1 MEVKISK
8 DLEDLIPRF
17 LEKRKKEI
25 KDMKYFINE
34 NEISKGEILAHG
46 LKGVFGSYGFE
57 NIYLLICKID
67 DLLKENKKNKA
78 LESIILLEK
87 NINELE
93 IIYVDEEI

>member
-25 KDMKYFINE
+25 KDMKYFIEE
-34 NEISKGEILAHG
+34 NEISKGEMLAHG

-57 NIYLLICKID
+57 NIYLLICEID
-67 DLLKENKKNKA
+67 DLLKINSKEKA
-78 LESIILLEK
+78 LENILTLEK
-87 NINELE
+87 NLNELK
-93 IIYVDEEI
+93 IIYVDEEF